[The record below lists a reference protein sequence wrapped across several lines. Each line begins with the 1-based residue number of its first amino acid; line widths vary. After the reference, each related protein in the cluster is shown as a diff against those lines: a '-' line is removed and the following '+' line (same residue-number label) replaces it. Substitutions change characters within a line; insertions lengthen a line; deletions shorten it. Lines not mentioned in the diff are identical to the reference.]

1 MEIKYPNRVNEADVD
16 CNLAHV
22 KSVGLE
28 AETDGLLVAAHAGQ
42 DQILPTRSYQ
52 HRILNQDVNPMCRVC
67 NSYQETIDHVTSGCP
82 ELAKSEYIYRH
93 NKTASFIHWNICKE
107 YNIKVADK

>member
-1 MEIKYPNRVNEADVD
+1 MEIQYPNRVNEADVH

-22 KSVGLE
+22 KRNGGPACCSP
-28 AETDGLLVAAHAGQ
+28 GQ

-67 NSYQETIDHVTSGCP
+67 NSYEETIDHVTSGCP

-93 NKTASFIHWNICKE
+93 NKTASFIHWNIC
-107 YNIKVADK
+107 